1 MTLKCSKAGHTIRS
15 PGDVDQ
21 NGHCLQ
27 CAEEKMN
34 SYPRQAKEIES
45 LTSQLSA
52 ARKLSDSL
60 AELSRKQDEALYRQ
74 HTELMALREKV
85 LLLEQRPLQS
95 RLNTARES
103 RDFWRRAAER
113 LETEVEIA
121 KEQSSHYKEKY
132 RRVTDRRSVD
142 SQMRD
147 APDSRAMLEDARA
160 DMREARDLRLG
171 RRCDCPMC
179 EARGM

>member
-1 MTLKCSKAGHTIRS
+1 
-15 PGDVDQ
+15 V
-21 NGHCLQ
+21 
-27 CAEEKMN
+27 EEKMK
-34 SYPRQAKEIES
+34 SFPRQAKEIES

-52 ARKLSDSL
+52 ANNRIRVLDG
-60 AELSRKQDEALYRQ
+60 ALERQ
-74 HTELMALREKV
+74 RTELMALREKV

-132 RRVTDRRSVD
+132 RRVTDRQSVD
-142 SQMRD
+142 SQMRGH
-147 APDSRAMLEDARA
+147 ANTLPP
-160 DMREARDLRLG
+160 
-171 RRCDCPMC
+171 CDCPMC

>member
-1 MTLKCSKAGHTIRS
+1 
-15 PGDVDQ
+15 
-21 NGHCLQ
+21 
-27 CAEEKMN
+27 MN

-52 ARKLSDSL
+52 ANNRIRVLDG
-60 AELSRKQDEALYRQ
+60 ALERQ
-74 HTELMALREKV
+74 RTELMALREKV
-85 LLLEQRPLQS
+85 VLLEQRPLQS

-113 LETEVEIA
+113 LETELEIA
-121 KEQSSHYKEKY
+121 
-132 RRVTDRRSVD
+132 RVKATP
-142 SQMRD
+142 
-147 APDSRAMLEDARA
+147 PDMTE
-160 DMREARDLRLG
+160 